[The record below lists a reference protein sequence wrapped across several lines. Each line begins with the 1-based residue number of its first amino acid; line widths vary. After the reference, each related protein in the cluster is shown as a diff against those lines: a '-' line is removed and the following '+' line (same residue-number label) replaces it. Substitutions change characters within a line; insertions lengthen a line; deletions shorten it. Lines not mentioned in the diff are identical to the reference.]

1 MIHIKKNLFS
11 TIIQFY
17 AINIV
22 FYNHVKICPL
32 NTCEICGLKCNFA
45 GGANVTFCGMF
56 QYLTLFGIVIG
67 YTIAASISMT

>member
-1 MIHIKKNLFS
+1 M
-11 TIIQFY
+11 
-17 AINIV
+17 
-22 FYNHVKICPL
+22 PL
-32 NTCEICGLKCNFA
+32 NTCGIMWTKMYFA